1 MNLPDPAA
9 YRERI
14 MSSVTEAIIVNSI
27 TEVEGV
33 KTSMVMSGE
42 VIDVMLTT
50 IAAFAAGS
58 EACDTPVKTRK
69 LCDDFARK
77 LQRRIS
83 AAQHMNTGLQH
94 IQLGEVQ

>member
-9 YRERI
+9 YRDRI
-14 MSSVTEAIIVNSI
+14 MAGVTEAIIVNSI

-58 EACDTPVKTRK
+58 EACASPVKTRK
-69 LCDDFARK
+69 LCDEFARK
-77 LQRRIS
+77 LQRRI
-83 AAQHMNTGLQH
+83 AEARNMNTGFEH
-94 IQLGEVQ
+94 IHLGEAQ